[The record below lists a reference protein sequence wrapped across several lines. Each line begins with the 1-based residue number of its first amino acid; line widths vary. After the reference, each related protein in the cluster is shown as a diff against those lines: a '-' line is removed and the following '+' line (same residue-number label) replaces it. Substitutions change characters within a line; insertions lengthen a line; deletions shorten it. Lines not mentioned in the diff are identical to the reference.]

1 MFLRLI
7 NKLYRRG
14 IFLIFALLGLAF
26 FLLGNAA
33 VQRVDLLLYDY
44 FLNLQKNR
52 VSDEIVVIAIDDA
65 SLGKLGQW
73 PWSRRLH
80 GKLLNRLTEMGARA
94 VAFDILFAE
103 PETID
108 TEADRRFAQA
118 IEHNGRTVLVVA
130 PSNPGPTTPITEVLP
145 LAILAES
152 AAGVGHV
159 DFEIDRDGL
168 CRSFYLYAGIN
179 DARWPALSL
188 ALLQVAAVTPLVDL
202 EGLSSDQHVD
212 RLGWLRKGRFLIPF
226 DPGYEAVNILPAH
239 VVLSDD
245 EVAASVKDKYVL
257 VGSTATGLGDFLST
271 PVSLVHQR
279 MPGVEL
285 NAHVLSGL
293 LQGTL
298 IREVNPT
305 NYLLWTLL
313 LTAAAALLMFNV
325 SFPSTILIFLGA
337 VMGIPAIAGV
347 VMFVEQLWFPPTA
360 TIASLAVG
368 FPLWGI
374 FSHLNTRRI
383 NRSLS
388 DRMRH
393 QALHN
398 AATDLP
404 NQYALEERL
413 QYLGGG
419 TDGQD
424 NKIAA
429 LMIIHI
435 QWSGSAGGIVGSS
448 AADKRQQAIAH
459 RLRSRIRSDDLV
471 AQLNSDDFGVL
482 VDSLNDTESAQQ
494 IARNLLMALQEPLE
508 FEGAQLFMT
517 PRIGLSLWPNDSS
530 DGSALLRDA
539 NIAMF
544 SARIRQLHS
553 ICSYSM
559 QVAKEV
565 EQRSRLEQ
573 ALISA
578 IKRDE
583 FEVYYQPQ
591 VVLGSDRIIGV
602 EALLRWHNPEL
613 GLVFPSTFIPLAEH
627 TGLIREIGIWV
638 LQTACHQVQQWN
650 EQGRGPLRLAV
661 NLSPLEFVDQNLFSE
676 VCTTLEKSRLDPAK
690 LELEI
695 TESALMHNLDDVKAV
710 MRALKELGVRLAIDD
725 FGTGY
730 SSLSYLQHFPLDR
743 IKIDQS
749 FTREIHTNE
758 NVREITLTI
767 INMAKRLNLEV
778 IAEGVESELQVAL
791 LGQCGCDEL
800 QGYYFSHPLPA
811 AELDSLLQNPDASV
825 MDLLSKQSLGGTR

>member
-1 MFLRLI
+1 MFLVI
-7 NKLYRRG
+7 
-14 IFLIFALLGLAF
+14 ALLGLAYLF
-26 FLLGNAA
+26 VGNAA
-33 VQRVDLLLYDY
+33 VQRVDLLLFDY
-44 FLNLQKNR
+44 FLNLQENR
-52 VSDEIVVIAIDDA
+52 ISDEIVVIAIDDA
-65 SLGKLGQW
+65 SLRKLGQW

-80 GKLLNRLTEMGARA
+80 GQLLDRLTERGARA

-103 PETID
+103 SETTD
-108 TEADRRFAQA
+108 PDADEQFAQA
-118 IEHNGRTVLVVA
+118 IARNGRTILVVA
-130 PSNPGPTTPITEVLP
+130 PSNPGPAAPITEVLP
-145 LAILAES
+145 LAILAEP

-168 CRSFYLYAGIN
+168 CRSFYLYAGIS
-179 DARWPALSL
+179 DAHWPALAL
-188 ALLQVAAVTPLVDL
+188 ALLQVADAAPSL
-202 EGLSSDQHVD
+202 ELEDFLQDQQLD
-212 RLGWLRKGRFLIPF
+212 RLGWLRQGRFLIPF
-226 DPGYEAVNILPAH
+226 DPSPDAVNVLPAH
-239 VVLSDD
+239 ILLSDD
-245 EVAASVKDKYVL
+245 EAASAVKDKYVL
-257 VGSTATGLGDFLST
+257 VGSTATGLGDFMST

-298 IREVNPT
+298 IREMNPSS
-305 NYLLWTLL
+305 YLL
-313 LTAAAALLMFNV
+313 LTILLTAVAALLMFNV
-325 SFPSTILIFLGA
+325 NFPTTLLIFLGA
-337 VMGIPAIAGV
+337 VVGIPAMAGV
-347 VMFVEQLWFPPTA
+347 VIFLEQLWFAPTA

-374 FSHLNTRRI
+374 FSHLNARRI
-383 NRSLS
+383 NRSLN
-388 DRMRH
+388 DLMRH

-413 QYLGGG
+413 QRLAVGADRQHPGM
-419 TDGQD
+419 
-424 NKIAA
+424 AA
-429 LMIIHI
+429 LIIIHI
-435 QWSGSAGGIVGSS
+435 QWSGSAGGMVDR
-448 AADKRQQAIAH
+448 AARENLQRAIAQ
-459 RLRSRIRSDDLV
+459 RLRGRIRSDDLI
-471 AQLNSDDFGVL
+471 AQLNNDDFGIL
-482 VDSLNDTESAQQ
+482 VESLSDADSAQQ
-494 IARNLLMALQEPLE
+494 IASDLLIALQEPLE
-508 FEGAQLFMT
+508 FEATQLFLT
-517 PRIGLSLWPNDSS
+517 PRVGLSLWPSDSTNG
-530 DGSALLRDA
+530 DALLRDA

-544 SARIRQLHS
+544 SARIRQS
-553 ICSYSM
+553 NTICSYSM

-591 VVLGSDRIIGV
+591 IVLGSGRIIGV

-627 TGLIREIGIWV
+627 TGLIREIGSWV
-638 LQTACHQVQQWN
+638 LRTACHQVQQWN
-650 EQGRGPLRLAV
+650 EQGLGPLRLAV
-661 NLSPLEFVDQNLFSE
+661 NLSPLEFVDKNLYAE
-676 VCTTLEKSRLDPAK
+676 VCDTLEQSRLDPAR

-695 TESALMHNLDDVKAV
+695 TESALMQNLDEAKAV
-710 MRALKELGVRLAIDD
+710 MRALKELGVSLAIDD

-730 SSLSYLQHFPLDR
+730 SSLSNLQHFPLDR

-767 INMAKRLNLEV
+767 INMAKRLKLEV
-778 IAEGVESELQVAL
+778 IAEGVESESQVAFL
-791 LGQCGCDEL
+791 DQCGCDEL

-811 AELDSLLQNPDASV
+811 TDLDSLLHNPDAFPAELLPKQPVGSV
-825 MDLLSKQSLGGTR
+825 R